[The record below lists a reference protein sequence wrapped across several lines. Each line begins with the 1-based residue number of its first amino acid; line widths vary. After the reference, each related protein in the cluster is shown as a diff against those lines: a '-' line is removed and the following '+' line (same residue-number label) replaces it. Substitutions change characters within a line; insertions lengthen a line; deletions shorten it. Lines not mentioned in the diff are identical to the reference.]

1 MRSATSTIFKVM
13 RILANDIQSDDG
25 VANAA
30 ISEAADR
37 LEEQERELAVANER
51 INRMVEAGDQMA
63 SCYED
68 ILIDTYDK
76 DQIAAWR
83 KAREAKL

>member
-1 MRSATSTIFKVM
+1 M
-13 RILANDIQSDDG
+13 RILANDILSEDG

-30 ISEAADR
+30 ILEAIDR
-37 LEEQERELAVANER
+37 LEEQERELAASNER

-68 ILIDTYDK
+68 ILIDKYDK

-83 KAREAKL
+83 KAKEAKL

>member
-1 MRSATSTIFKVM
+1 M
-13 RILANDIQSDDG
+13 RILANDIQSEDG

-37 LEEQERELAVANER
+37 LEEQERELAAANER

-68 ILIDTYDK
+68 ILIDAYDK

-83 KAREAKL
+83 KAKEAAK